1 MSLATDVKRG
11 RQIYLRDRILAND
24 GGALWLLDGP
34 MANNPGEAPSGAP
47 LAIIAIDLTSFEQ
60 HPTLAQMTLDVV
72 GYAAA
77 SGQPTWGRFVN
88 GDGVGV
94 WDVTAGP
101 PGSGAQAIVS
111 NVDIPASAQIWT
123 GGELTV
129 SGTFLEA

>member
-1 MSLATDVKRG
+1 VSLSLAARRARTLVV
-11 RQIYLRDRILAND
+11 RDMILANE

-47 LAIIAIDLTSFEQ
+47 LAIIALDTVSLTLHE
-60 HPTLAQMTLDVV
+60 TLAVMLLNVV
-72 GYAAA
+72 GYAAS
-77 SGQPTWGRFVN
+77 SGQPTWGRFVD
-88 GDGVGV
+88 GDGIGV
-94 WDVTAGP
+94 YDVTAGP

-129 SGTFLEA
+129 DGSFAEP